1 MKKIRSAL
9 NSMALIWCSLWLIA
23 PAFASDALESVRV
36 WPAPDKTRIVFD
48 LAAAP
53 DHSYFTIYDNQ
64 PYRLVIDFRNTRN
77 QVNLDA
83 LDFESMMVNRI
94 RSSSPPQASTTRIV
108 LELSRQVT
116 PVIFPLPPNERY
128 GHRLVVDIPGQS
140 VPEQRVTR
148 SLEGMKERPVV
159 VAIDAGHGGEDPGS
173 IGPSGTYE
181 KNITLPV
188 ARRLAELI
196 NADPGMKAV
205 LVRTGDYG
213 VQLNQRNR
221 IARRERADMLISIH
235 ADAFTTPQPRG
246 ASVWVLS
253 RRRANTELGRWLE
266 NREQHSELLGGAG
279 EVLSNNGDDP
289 YLARTLLDM
298 SIDSSMSGGFEA
310 ANLLLSRLGTVT
322 RLHRREPQ
330 AASFAVLN
338 SPDIPSV
345 LVELGFISNPQEE
358 QEMRS
363 TAHQQRLAQALYE
376 GTREFF
382 VRHPIDGTIL
392 ANQRTRQHR
401 VQSGDSLSVLAQ
413 RYGTTVR
420 AIQQQNNL
428 SSTVLRV
435 GQVLEIP
442 AS

>member
-1 MKKIRSAL
+1 MIKIKRAL
-9 NSMALIWCSLWLIA
+9 LLIA
-23 PAFASDALESVRV
+23 MLWSFAATAGDAIESVRV

-53 DHSYFTIYDNQ
+53 NHSYFTLYDSQ

-77 QVNLDA
+77 QLNLTAVEFDS
-83 LDFESMMVNRI
+83 LMVSRI
-94 RSSSPPQASTTRIV
+94 RSSSPPQESTARVVI
-108 LELSRQVT
+108 ELSRQVD

-140 VPEQRVTR
+140 VREDRVTR
-148 SLEGMKERPVV
+148 SLDAMQERPVI

-173 IGPSGTYE
+173 IGPTGLYE
-181 KNITLPV
+181 KNVTLPV
-188 ARRLAELI
+188 AQRLADLI
-196 NADPGMKAV
+196 NADPAMKAV

-221 IARRERADMLISIH
+221 IARRERADIFISIH
-235 ADAFTTPQPRG
+235 ADAFTSPQPRG

-279 EVLSNNGDDP
+279 EVLSTNGGDP

-298 SIDSSMSGGFEA
+298 SLDSSMSGGFEV
-310 ANLLLSRLGTVT
+310 ANLLLNRLGTVT
-322 RLHRREPQ
+322 RVHRREPQ

-358 QEMRS
+358 QQLRS
-363 TAHQQRLAQALYE
+363 SAHQQRLAQALYD

-382 VRHPIDGTIL
+382 VRHPVDGTML
-392 ANQRTRQHR
+392 ANQRVRQHR
-401 VQSGDSLSVLAQ
+401 VVSGESLSVLAQ
-413 RYGTTVR
+413 RYGTSVS
-420 AIQQQNNL
+420 AIQQHNKLTN
-428 SSTVLRV
+428 SVLKV
-435 GQVLEIP
+435 GQILEIP
-442 AS
+442 SS